1 MIIKK
6 NTDLSINSKNIPRH
20 IAIIMDG
27 NGRWAKS
34 KKLPRAVGHKHGVK
48 SVQVISSL
56 CSKLKIEYLTLYT
69 LSLENF
75 SRPKLELQSLMAL
88 LSSTIKSEIKK
99 MKDNNI
105 RFNVIGFR
113 DKLPSKINQ
122 ELDSAIF
129 ETKANTG
136 LKLNLALAYSSRAEL
151 INSISKLVNEVMANQ
166 LSVDDINETII
177 NQNLLTKDIPDPDL
191 LIRTGGENRLSNFL
205 LWQSAYTELYF
216 SNKFWPDFD
225 EQDLYKAL
233 YDYQKRERRF
243 GQINL

>member
-1 MIIKK
+1 
-6 NTDLSINSKNIPRH
+6 
-20 IAIIMDG
+20 
-27 NGRWAKS
+27 
-34 KKLPRAVGHKHGVK
+34 
-48 SVQVISSL
+48 
-56 CSKLKIEYLTLYT
+56 
-69 LSLENF
+69 
-75 SRPKLELQSLMAL
+75 
-88 LSSTIKSEIKK
+88 

-151 INSISKLVNEVMANQ
+151 INSISKLVDKVMLNQ
-166 LSVDDINETII
+166 LSADDINETII

-243 GQINL
+243 GKINL

>member
-1 MIIKK
+1 MITKN
-6 NTDLSINSKNIPRH
+6 NTDSSIDFKNIPTH

-34 KKLPRAVGHKHGVK
+34 KNLPRAVGHKHGVK
-48 SVQVISSL
+48 SVQAISSL
-56 CSKLKIEYLTLYT
+56 CAKLKIEYLTLYT

-75 SRPKLELQSLMAL
+75 SRPKLELQSLMSL
-88 LSSTIKSEIKK
+88 LSSTIKSEVKK

-122 ELDSAIF
+122 ELDTAIF
-129 ETKANTG
+129 ETKTNNG

-151 INSISKLVNEVMANQ
+151 IESIGRLVDKIKDNQ
-166 LSVDDINETII
+166 LSIDDINETMI
-177 NQNLLTKDIPDPDL
+177 NENLLTKDIPDPDL

-216 SNKFWPDFD
+216 SNKFWPDFN
-225 EQDLYKAL
+225 EEDLYKAL